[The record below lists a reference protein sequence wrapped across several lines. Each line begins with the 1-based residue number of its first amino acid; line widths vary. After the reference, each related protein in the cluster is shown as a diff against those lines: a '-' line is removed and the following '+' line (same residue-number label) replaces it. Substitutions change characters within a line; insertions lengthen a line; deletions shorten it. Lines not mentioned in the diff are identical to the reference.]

1 MGGMQREASW
11 AGLAFVGGL
20 LLIVGG
26 AYTHREVPE
35 GWLAVPLAFVCL
47 GVVVRRRAPLV
58 GLALG
63 TVGIGVDLVVGPS
76 LPTVLIFTDN
86 VYAAALYGPAS
97 FSRWLLGAATVLSVL
112 AGGVTGVLSGDWRA
126 LAVNGIQAGLVLVTP
141 VTTAMVLRQ
150 QREQATAERARAEQV
165 ARLAELDRD
174 AAIATE
180 RTRMARELHDMI
192 ANHFSA
198 IAIQS
203 TGALSRTDLS
213 AAAVRKIMESVREN
227 SLKGLAEM
235 RTMIGLLRQE
245 GDEAE
250 ATRPR
255 LADAESLVE
264 RSRRAGMTADFR
276 VEGEARELS
285 PAVDL
290 AGYRILQEA
299 LTNALKHGGRS
310 AVVKVV
316 YESEQVMVAVDN
328 PVDKSVGKPVDG
340 HPAPLRGVR
349 EGPRAEGVFPGAG
362 AGLVPGSRSE
372 VVPGSRSEVVP
383 GAGAGLVGM
392 RERAL
397 LVGGSFEAG
406 VDGGLWRVK
415 AVLPMS
421 KDRKG
426 QWEAG

>member
-1 MGGMQREASW
+1 MKREASW
-11 AGLAFVGGL
+11 AGLAFVVGL

-26 AYTHREVPE
+26 AYSHRGVPA
-35 GWLAVPLAFVCL
+35 GWLVVPLAFVCSA
-47 GVVVRRRAPLV
+47 VVVRQRAPLV
-58 GLALG
+58 GLGLG
-63 TVGIGVDLVVGPS
+63 TVGIGVDLFLGPS

-86 VYAAALYGPAS
+86 VYAAALYGPAR
-97 FSRWLLGAATVLSVL
+97 FSRWLLGIASVL
-112 AGGVTGVLSGDWRA
+112 AVLAGAAAGVVARDWRA
-126 LAVNGIQAGLVLVTP
+126 LAVIGIQAGLVLITP

-150 QREQATAERARAEQV
+150 HRDQAAAERARAEQV
-165 ARLAELDRD
+165 ARLAELDRQ

-203 TGALSRTDLS
+203 TGALSRRDLD

-245 GDEAE
+245 GDEPD

-264 RSRRAGMTADFR
+264 RSRRAGMTADLR

-299 LTNALKHGGRS
+299 LTNALKHGGRPV
-310 AVVKVV
+310 AVEVV
-316 YESEQVMVAVDN
+316 YEPEQVTVAVDN
-328 PVDKSVGKPVDG
+328 PVDGRT
-340 HPAPLRGVR
+340 ARL
-349 EGPRAEGVFPGAG
+349 PGAG
-362 AGLVPGSRSE
+362 AGI
-372 VVPGSRSEVVP
+372 
-383 GAGAGLVGM
+383 VGM
-392 RERAL
+392 RERAA
-397 LVGGSFEAG
+397 LVGGSFEVGA
-406 VDGGLWRVK
+406 DGGSWRVR
-415 AVLPMS
+415 ATLPTPG
-421 KDRKG
+421 KG
-426 QWEAG
+426 P

>member
-1 MGGMQREASW
+1 MQREASW
-11 AGLAFVGGL
+11 AGLAFVVGL

-35 GWLAVPLAFVCL
+35 GWLAVPLAFVCA
-47 GVVVRRRAPLV
+47 GVVVRQRAPLV
-58 GLALG
+58 GLVLG
-63 TVGIGVDLVVGPS
+63 AVGIGVDLFVGPS

-86 VYAAALYGPAS
+86 VYAAALYGPAW
-97 FSRWLLGAATVLSVL
+97 FSRWLLGVATVLAVL
-112 AGGVTGVLSGDWRA
+112 AGAVTGVVARDWRL
-126 LAVNGIQAGLVLVTP
+126 LAVVGIQAGLVLVTP

-150 QREQATAERARAEQV
+150 QREQAAAERDRAEQV
-165 ARLAELDRD
+165 ARLAELDRQ
-174 AAIATE
+174 AAIVTE

-203 TGALSRTDLS
+203 TGALSRTDLD
-213 AAAVRKIMESVREN
+213 AAAVRKIIESVREN

-264 RSRRAGMTADFR
+264 RSRRAGMAADFR
-276 VEGEARELS
+276 VEGEPRELS

-299 LTNALKHGGRS
+299 LTNALKHGGRP

-316 YESEQVMVAVDN
+316 YESGQVTVAVDN
-328 PVDKSVGKPVDG
+328 PVDKSVGNSVDRRSARLLG
-340 HPAPLRGVR
+340 AGEV
-349 EGPRAEGVFPGAG
+349 PRAEVFSAEVFPGAG
-362 AGLVPGSRSE
+362 AGLAPGA
-372 VVPGSRSEVVP
+372 GTGLVP

-392 RERAL
+392 RERAV

-406 VDGGLWRVK
+406 VDGDLWRVK
-415 AVLPMS
+415 AVLPMPT
-421 KDRKG
+421 DRKG